1 MPDPYYKPVGHKDY
15 GKMGP
20 FNKKNKRGKAFQ
32 GAFGTGFQTSRP
44 KVNDVQKVKA
54 KKRG

>member
-20 FNKKNKRGKAFQ
+20 FNKKKKKRETFEGP
-32 GAFGTGFQTSRP
+32 FGTGFKSTKP
-44 KVNDVQKVKA
+44 KVNDVQKVKL
-54 KKRG
+54 KRRG